1 MAKAL
6 TRFDW
11 TDLQTFLEV
20 ARGEGTA
27 AAADALKI
35 DTTTVRRRIAALE
48 ATIGARLL
56 VRNGRTSQLT
66 VDGER
71 IFAIA
76 RRMEEQGNEIARD
89 ATDTAR
95 ELSGVV
101 RVSTMEGFGSSY
113 LAARLGEFL
122 KLHPNLTVQLVNAQ
136 HILNLSERE
145 ADISINMMNPRRGRL
160 MVRRVGQFGVGL
172 YGATAYLAQ
181 AGHPESLE
189 DLKAHTFVTYVDE
202 LIAVP
207 HVRWLPDVI
216 EEPRTRFAST
226 SLIAQ
231 QEAARAGVGL
241 VMLPH
246 FMGEADEGLVR
257 LLPAQIS
264 LTRDWWLVVHQDLQS
279 VPRIRALIDFIVDV
293 MRRDHRILKH

>member
-1 MAKAL
+1 MATGLK
-6 TRFDW
+6 RFDW

-20 ARGEGTA
+20 ARGRGTA
-27 AAADALKI
+27 SAARSLRVDA
-35 DTTTVRRRIAALE
+35 TTIRRRIAALE
-48 ATIGARLL
+48 ASIGVRLL
-56 VRNGRTSQLT
+56 VRNGRTLQLT
-66 VDGER
+66 LDGER

-76 RRMEEQGNEIARD
+76 QRMEEHGEEIARD
-89 ATDTAR
+89 ATDAAR

-113 LAARLGEFL
+113 LAGRLSEFVRQ
-122 KLHPNLTVQLVNAQ
+122 HPNLTVQLVNAQ

-145 ADISINMMNPRRGRL
+145 ADISINMINPQRGRL

-172 YGATAYLAQ
+172 YGARSYLEQ
-181 AGHPESLE
+181 AGTPQAIG
-189 DLKAHTFVTYVDE
+189 DLAAHTFITYVDE

-216 EEPRTRFAST
+216 EAPRTRFAST

-231 QEAARAGVGL
+231 QAAAQEGAGL

-246 FMGEADEGLVR
+246 FMGEMDPLLVR
-257 LLPAQIS
+257 LLPDQINLS
-264 LTRDWWLVVHQDLQS
+264 RDWWLVVHQDLQS
-279 VPRIRALIDFIVDV
+279 VPRIRALIDFIVEV
-293 MRRDHRILKH
+293 MRRDHRILKR